1 MIICKRPAPPDDHL
15 QKPSCGGDDDKD
27 KDKDKDMRGGRGGGH
42 QGDRGDPDHYKSR
55 HIDGFISGYWCF
67 HRYKDYS
74 TAQTVPYAS
83 STIAPAMDLAS
94 KKEGK
99 RRGHILSI
107 ITSPKVGPN
116 RCARLELLSLSLSVS
131 SFFQL
136 IFRKVTSVY
145 DSSRVLSKVAEIK
158 R

>member
-1 MIICKRPAPPDDHL
+1 MDLLVGTGVSTVIRIVQRP
-15 QKPSCGGDDDKD
+15 KP
-27 KDKDKDMRGGRGGGH
+27 
-42 QGDRGDPDHYKSR
+42 
-55 HIDGFISGYWCF
+55 FL
-67 HRYKDYS
+67 
-74 TAQTVPYAS
+74 TLAQPLR
-83 STIAPAMDLAS
+83 PQWLLRRDLAS

-131 SFFQL
+131 SFFQF

-145 DSSRVLSKVAEIK
+145 DSSRVLSKVTEIK

>member
-1 MIICKRPAPPDDHL
+1 
-15 QKPSCGGDDDKD
+15 
-27 KDKDKDMRGGRGGGH
+27 
-42 QGDRGDPDHYKSR
+42 
-55 HIDGFISGYWCF
+55 
-67 HRYKDYS
+67 
-74 TAQTVPYAS
+74 
-83 STIAPAMDLAS
+83 MDLLVGTGVSTVIRIVQWPKPFLTLAQPLRPEWLLRRDLGS